1 MYTQRFKIAFE
12 RLMRKKITNSVVS
25 KLSPA
30 PDKRQ
35 VIIYDTEVAGFGVR
49 AMASGVK
56 TFIFYKRPK
65 NTTSAVQ
72 TTIARFLFNFNC
84 YRTDCIWGI
93 LNV

>member
-56 TFIFYKRPK
+56 TFIF
-65 NTTSAVQ
+65 
-72 TTIARFLFNFNC
+72 
-84 YRTDCIWGI
+84 
-93 LNV
+93 LNVRKILPLQSKQQLPDALK